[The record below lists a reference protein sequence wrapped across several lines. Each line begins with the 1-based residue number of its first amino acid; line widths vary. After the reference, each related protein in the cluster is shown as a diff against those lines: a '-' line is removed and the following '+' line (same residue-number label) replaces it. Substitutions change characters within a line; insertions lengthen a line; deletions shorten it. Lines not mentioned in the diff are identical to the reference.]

1 MNVFRNSQ
9 RRQNGV
15 GCNDYSRIC
24 SKRFVPNTT
33 LLNHRCLMGQ
43 TAQTVNFPFVPK
55 RTGNYCRYTLLSIA
69 ILDSL
74 KKHFI
79 TGFSADED
87 GLFQG

>member
-1 MNVFRNSQ
+1 
-9 RRQNGV
+9 
-15 GCNDYSRIC
+15 
-24 SKRFVPNTT
+24 
-33 LLNHRCLMGQ
+33 MGQ

-55 RTGNYCRYTLLSIA
+55 RTGNYCRYALLSIS